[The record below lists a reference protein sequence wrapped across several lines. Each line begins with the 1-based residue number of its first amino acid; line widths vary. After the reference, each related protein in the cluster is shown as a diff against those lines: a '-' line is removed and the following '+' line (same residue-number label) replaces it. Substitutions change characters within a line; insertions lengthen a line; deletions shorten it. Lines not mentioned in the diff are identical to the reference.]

1 MIQVLYEYAQPWPD
15 DGALNLEALP
25 SSLEVPVSPD
35 SARRRVNGYLTMY
48 VSMALYGAEPVLV
61 LREQK
66 PFWRVS
72 MNLRWPGWG
81 YISTLGH
88 VDVDAQTRDVVP
100 LSTKQ
105 IEQVQDK
112 ADALIKLIAPDPE
125 ATV

>member
-1 MIQVLYEYAQPWPD
+1 MIQLLYEYSQPWPVA
-15 DGALNLEALP
+15 GPMRLESPPIALDIP
-25 SSLEVPVSPD
+25 ISPD

-48 VSMALYGAEPVLV
+48 VSMALVGADPVLV
-61 LREQK
+61 MKERK

-100 LSTKQ
+100 LS
-105 IEQVQDK
+105 IEQIQRIQDK
-112 ADALIKLIAPDPE
+112 ADALIKLIASDPE

>member
-1 MIQVLYEYAQPWPD
+1 MIQVLYEYSQPWPD
-15 DGALNLEALP
+15 NGAINLESPP
-25 SSLEVPVSPD
+25 SSLEIPVSPD

-48 VSMALYGAEPVLV
+48 VSMALHGADPVLV

-100 LSTKQ
+100 LSPEQ
-105 IEQVQDK
+105 IERVQDK
-112 ADALIKLIAPDPE
+112 ADALIKLITPDPE